1 MKTSRVLAAFL
12 GTVTAMATVTA
23 ASQAMT
29 TANTYPARP
38 IRILVPTP
46 PGGGNDIMAR
56 MAAQKMNER
65 WSQPVVVDNR
75 PGAGGQIAMETSAR
89 AAPDGYTLLLGT
101 TNLTVLPSMTKVAYD
116 PVRDFVPV
124 SLMATSANLLLIHP
138 GVDAK
143 SLQQLLALARA
154 KPGQLNYA
162 SGSVASST
170 QLAAELMKSMAR
182 VDITHVPYK
191 GAGPALVDLL
201 AGQVQMMFS
210 NPAASAAHVR
220 SGKLRA
226 LAATSEKRLPDFP
239 ELPTMAESGLPGYEA
254 STWWGILAPRNTPSH
269 IVTRLNEVISDAIT
283 AGEVRSRIA
292 ALGAQPAGGPPQ
304 QLAILIRDEIPKW
317 TKVIKEAGIR
327 LE

>member
-1 MKTSRVLAAFL
+1 MKTNLTIVALCAAIF
-12 GTVTAMATVTA
+12 GHA
-23 ASQAMT
+23 AVAAEKET
-29 TANTYPARP
+29 WPAKS

-56 MAAQKMNER
+56 MAAQKMNEH
-65 WSQPVVVDNR
+65 WNQPVVVDNR
-75 PGAGGQIAMETSAR
+75 PGAGGQIAMETSAK

-101 TNLTVLPSMTKVAYD
+101 TNLTVLPSMTRVAYD

-124 SLMATSANLLLIHP
+124 SLMATSANLLLVHP
-138 GVDAK
+138 AVEAK
-143 SLQQLLALARA
+143 TLQQLLALARA

-162 SGSVASST
+162 SGSVASSS
-170 QLAAELMKSMAR
+170 QLAAELMKSMAH
-182 VDITHVPYK
+182 VSITHVPYK

-201 AGQVQMMFS
+201 AGQVQIMFS

-220 SGKLRA
+220 AGKLRA

-239 ELPTMAESGLPGYEA
+239 DLPTVAESGLPGYEA
-254 STWWGILAPRNTPSH
+254 STWWGLLAPRGTPSA
-269 IVTRLNEVISDAIT
+269 IVSQLNQVISTAIT
-283 AGEVRSRIA
+283 AGEVRRRIA

-304 QLAILIRDEIPKW
+304 QLTALIRDELPKW
-317 TKVIKEAGIR
+317 TRVVKEAGIR

>member
-1 MKTSRVLAAFL
+1 MKTSKVLAAFL
-12 GTVTAMATVTA
+12 GTVTAMAAVTA

-239 ELPTMAESGLPGYEA
+239 DLPTMAESGLPGYEA
-254 STWWGILAPRNTPSH
+254 STWWGILAPRNTPSP
-269 IVTRLNEVISDAIT
+269 IVVQLNEVIANAIT
-283 AGEVRSRIA
+283 AGDVRSRIA

-304 QLAILIRDEIPKW
+304 QLATLIRDEIPKW
-317 TKVIKEAGIR
+317 AKVIKEAGIR

>member
-1 MKTSRVLAAFL
+1 MNYRNIVAAGLAIVAAAAAA
-12 GTVTAMATVTA
+12 GIEAQA
-23 ASQAMT
+23 AST
-29 TANTYPARP
+29 SNSYPARP
-38 IRILVPTP
+38 IRVIVPTP

-65 WSQPVVVDNR
+65 WGQPVVVDNR
-75 PGAGGQIAMETSAR
+75 PGAGGQIAMETAAR

-101 TNLTVLPSMTKVAYD
+101 TNLTVLPSMAKVAYE

-124 SLMATSANLLLIHP
+124 SLMATSANLLLVHP
-138 GVDAK
+138 SVEAT

-239 ELPTMAESGLPGYEA
+239 GLPTMAESGLPGYEA
-254 STWWGILAPRNTPSH
+254 STWWGILAPRSTPSPV
-269 IVTRLNEVISDAIT
+269 VTRLNEVISNAIT
-283 AGEVRSRIA
+283 AGDVRSRIA

-304 QLAILIRDEIPKW
+304 QLATLIRDEIPKW

>member
-1 MKTSRVLAAFL
+1 MNIPNIITSLLGIAAAAAAI
-12 GTVTAMATVTA
+12 GIQAQA
-23 ASQAMT
+23 AST
-29 TANTYPARP
+29 NDSYPARP
-38 IRILVPTP
+38 IRVIVPTP

-56 MAAQKMNER
+56 LAGQKLNER
-65 WSQPVVVDNR
+65 WGQPVVVDNR
-75 PGAGGQIAMETSAR
+75 PGAGGQIAMETAAR

-116 PVRDFVPV
+116 PVRDFVPI

-138 GVDAK
+138 SVEAS

-201 AGQVQMMFS
+201 AGQVQIMFS

-220 SGKLRA
+220 SSKLRA

-254 STWWGILAPRNTPSH
+254 STWWGILAPRGTPPSA
-269 IVTRLNEVISDAIT
+269 VTQLNGAISNAIA
-283 AGEVRSRIA
+283 AGDVRGRIT

-304 QLAILIRDEIPKW
+304 QLATLIRDEIPKW
-317 TKVIKEAGIR
+317 SRVIKEAGIR

>member
-1 MKTSRVLAAFL
+1 MRSSKSLAAAL
-12 GTVTAMATVTA
+12 GAATIAVATPVAGQPA
-23 ASQAMT
+23 APSA
-29 TANTYPARP
+29 AYPARP

-65 WSQPVVVDNR
+65 WSYPVVVDNR

-89 AAPDGYTLLLGT
+89 AAADGYTLLLGT

-116 PVRDFVPV
+116 PIRDFVPV

-254 STWWGILAPRNTPSH
+254 STWWGILAPRGTQPA
-269 IVTRLNEVISDAIT
+269 IVKQLNEVISNAIT
-283 AGEVRSRIA
+283 AGDVRNRIA
-292 ALGAQPAGGPPQ
+292 ALGALPAGGPPQ
-304 QLAILIRDEIPKW
+304 QLATLIRDELPKW

>member
-1 MKTSRVLAAFL
+1 MKLQRIATTLLAAAIAVPCL
-12 GTVTAMATVTA
+12 A
-23 ASQAMT
+23 ADREA
-29 TANTYPARP
+29 YPIKP

-65 WSQPVVVDNR
+65 WSQAVVVDNR

-89 AAPDGYTLLLGT
+89 SAPDGYTLLLGT
-101 TNLTVLPSMTKVAYD
+101 TNLTVLPSMTRVAYD

-124 SLMATSANLLLIHP
+124 SLMATSANLLLVHP
-138 GVDAK
+138 SVDAK
-143 SLQQLLALARA
+143 TVQQLLALARA

-162 SGSVASST
+162 SGSVASSS
-170 QLAAELMKSMAR
+170 QLAAELMKSMAH
-182 VDITHVPYK
+182 VNFTHVPYK

-201 AGQVQMMFS
+201 AGQVQIMFS

-220 SGKLRA
+220 ANKLRA

-239 ELPTMAESGLPGYEA
+239 DLPTVAESGLPGYEA
-254 STWWGILAPRNTPSH
+254 STWWGLLAPRGTSNA
-269 IVTRLNEVISDAIT
+269 IVSQLNEVIASAIK
-283 AGEVRSRIA
+283 AGEVRNRVA

-304 QLAILIRDEIPKW
+304 ELATLIRNELPKW
-317 TKVIKEAGIR
+317 TRIVKEAGIR
-327 LE
+327 LD

>member
-1 MKTSRVLAAFL
+1 MRSPKILAAVL
-12 GTVTAMATVTA
+12 GVAAFAIPAAGQPIATAG
-23 ASQAMT
+23 
-29 TANTYPARP
+29 TYPARP
-38 IRILVPTP
+38 VRILVPTP

-154 KPGQLNYA
+154 KPGRLNYA

-254 STWWGILAPRNTPSH
+254 STWWGILAPRNTPSP
-269 IVTRLNEVISDAIT
+269 IVTQLNEVISNAIT
-283 AGEVRSRIA
+283 AGDVRSRIA
-292 ALGAQPAGGPPQ
+292 ALGAQPAGGPPG
-304 QLAILIRDEIPKW
+304 QLATLIREEIPKW
-317 TKVIKEAGIR
+317 TKVIREAGIR